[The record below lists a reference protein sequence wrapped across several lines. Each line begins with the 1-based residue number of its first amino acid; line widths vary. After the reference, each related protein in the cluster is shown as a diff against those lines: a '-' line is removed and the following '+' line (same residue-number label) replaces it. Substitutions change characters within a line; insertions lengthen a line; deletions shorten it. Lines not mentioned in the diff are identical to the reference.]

1 MNYLLPTNLCDKS
14 ILSVDV
20 KQGDPIL
27 SHDLKIR
34 VNTKG
39 HVLHVFVNG
48 AHIGK
53 SIVQIRTSLPIFII

>member
-27 SHDLKIR
+27 SRDLKLR
-34 VNTKG
+34 VKPKDMYFMY
-39 HVLHVFVNG
+39 LLME
-48 AHIGK
+48 HIL
-53 SIVQIRTSLPIFII
+53 VSL